1 LWGKLFFNGKEEVP
15 YDNGVVPV
23 CEREEAKRVQGR
35 ERGWEMRV
43 GRTKGEMRF
52 ALKDGHTKF

>member
-1 LWGKLFFNGKEEVP
+1 VP

-52 ALKDGHTKF
+52 ALKDGHTKI